1 MQLDKTGR
9 EHEVNF
15 WKGFV
20 KTQRFLTQWV
30 PEIKTEELDM
40 GVYRFLRD
48 MDNPKV
54 LDVGS
59 GVVSI
64 LNGTVKDLDAADPLA
79 EDYKQIFDYEAHRLT
94 PLLPFAGEEVG
105 AAFPDQYDV
114 VHMSN
119 AIDHSVDPHAVFK
132 NLIDATK
139 NGGFIIIQGFENE
152 AIFEN
157 YEGFHQW
164 NITQDGVHIYAA
176 RKNERPRQLIDE
188 RIEPFSIHKNKF
200 EHKSWFVWIAQKVV

>member
-1 MQLDKTGR
+1 MELDKTGR

-40 GVYRFLRD
+40 GVYRFLKD
-48 MDNPKV
+48 LDNPKV

-64 LNGTVKDLDAADPLA
+64 LHGTVKDLDAADPLA
-79 EDYKQIFDYEAHRLT
+79 EDYKQIFDYEAHRLIP
-94 PLLPFAGEEVG
+94 PLAFAGEEVG
-105 AAFPDQYDV
+105 AVFPESYDV
-114 VHMSN
+114 VHMRN
-119 AIDHSVDPHAVFK
+119 AIDHSVNPHAVFK

-139 NGGFIIIQGFENE
+139 PGGYVIIQGFENE

-164 NITQDGVHIYAA
+164 NITQEGTYILAA
-176 RKNERPRQLIDE
+176 RKNERPKQMIDE
-188 RIEPFSIHKNKF
+188 RVKSYSIYKNKF
-200 EHKSWFVWIAQKVV
+200 GEKSWFVWIAQKV